1 MPQTKFNSRSSK
13 SQTGRQTKSY
23 ELAFAPSAAAP
34 TSAGVGT
41 PAGGASGQGTGGR
54 AGAAAGQESGFQA
67 GPARRRGGRER
78 RQRAGSAACGSGW
91 RRRRSWPAAGRAG
104 GGGRR
109 QGGRSWPSTLA
120 AAMGEMRV
128 EGEREST
135 VRDKVPT
142 RAERLRPPDFDGR
155 VQPAS

>member
-41 PAGGASGQGTGGR
+41 PAGGASGQGIGRR

-78 RQRAGSAACGSGW
+78 RQRAGSAACGPGW

-109 QGGRSWPSTLA
+109 PGVRSWRSTLA
-120 AAMGEMRV
+120 AALGEMRV
-128 EGEREST
+128 EGEREI
-135 VRDKVPT
+135 VP
-142 RAERLRPPDFDGR
+142 
-155 VQPAS
+155 